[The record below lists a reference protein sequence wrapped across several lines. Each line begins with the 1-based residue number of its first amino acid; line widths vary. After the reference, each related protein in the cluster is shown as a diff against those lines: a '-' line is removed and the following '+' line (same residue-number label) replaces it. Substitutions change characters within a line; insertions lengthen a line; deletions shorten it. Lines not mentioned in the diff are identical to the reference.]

1 MLNGYLYT
9 GPLPLGSVVAHNCG
23 AAGLFSDKVHPDVIL
38 EAHEVD
44 GLYTLTVTIG
54 ETVQTFEG
62 PVSSMGRRQI
72 GQALLSY
79 LREYQGLP
87 VDAPWGTMVGVR
99 PTKLLHKY
107 IDTYGSIHTATRHI
121 RDEFSVSMEKLA
133 TLGSIGEY
141 QRPFLADT
149 DDKKVSLYCGIP
161 FCDTRCVYCSF
172 PYGLYQDY
180 DGKSQF
186 LTALGRDIEDMKT
199 IVESYGLTVDTL
211 YMGGG
216 TPTVLGDEDFH
227 QVLKQLSILVPE
239 GHEFTVEAGRPDS
252 VNPTKL
258 RSMLDLGVN
267 RISINPQTMQ
277 DDILRR
283 IGRGHSA
290 RDIDELLQYVKH
302 NTSLAVNMDFI
313 AGLPNQTMQNMIEN
327 MDYVCQN
334 LPENVTIHTLALKR
348 GSPLYDLNMQDDIP
362 EEHLVADMVQ
372 YGKERLEAA
381 GYVPYYLYR
390 QQYMRGQL
398 ENIGYTLPGKAC
410 EYNIQIMEER
420 QSILSMGPGSSSKWM
435 RAPEYRQLKQHM
447 PKDVDVYHAT
457 IDALLE
463 KRHRICKKFW
473 EVV

>member
-1 MLNGYLYT
+1 MVNGYLYT

-23 AAGLFSDKVHPDVIL
+23 AAGLFSDKVHPEVIL
-38 EAHEVD
+38 EAHEME
-44 GLYTLTVTIG
+44 GMYTLTVTIG
-54 ETVQTFEG
+54 DSVQIFEG

-72 GQALLSY
+72 GQALLRY

-87 VDAPWGTMVGVR
+87 AEAPWGTMVGVR

-107 IDTYGSIHTATRHI
+107 IDTYGSVHAATRHI
-121 RDEFSVSMEKLA
+121 RDEFSVSIEKLA
-133 TLGSIGEY
+133 TLGAIGEY
-141 QRPFLADT
+141 QRPFLSDT

-180 DGKSQF
+180 AGKSQF
-186 LTALGRDIEDMKT
+186 LRALTRDIEDMKA
-199 IVESYGLTVDTL
+199 IIQSYNLTVDTL

-216 TPTVLGDEDFH
+216 TPTVLKDEDFH
-227 QVLKQLSILVPE
+227 QVLKQLSLLVPE

-258 RSMLDLGVN
+258 RSMLALGVN

-283 IGRGHSA
+283 
-290 RDIDELLQYVKH
+290 
-302 NTSLAVNMDFI
+302 
-313 AGLPNQTMQNMIEN
+313 IEN

-348 GSPLYDLNMQDDIP
+348 GSPLYDLHMEDDIP
-362 EEHLVADMVQ
+362 EEHLVAEMVQ

-447 PKDVDVYHAT
+447 PKDVDVYHET

-463 KRHRICKKFW
+463 KRHRICERFW

>member
-44 GLYTLTVTIG
+44 GLYILTVTTG

-107 IDTYGSIHTATRHI
+107 IDTYGSVHIATRHI

-141 QRPFLADT
+141 QRPFLANT

-186 LTALGRDIEDMKT
+186 LTALARDIA
-199 IVESYGLTVDTL
+199 
-211 YMGGG
+211 
-216 TPTVLGDEDFH
+216 
-227 QVLKQLSILVPE
+227 E

>member
-1 MLNGYLYT
+1 
-9 GPLPLGSVVAHNCG
+9 
-23 AAGLFSDKVHPDVIL
+23 
-38 EAHEVD
+38 
-44 GLYTLTVTIG
+44 
-54 ETVQTFEG
+54 
-62 PVSSMGRRQI
+62 
-72 GQALLSY
+72 
-79 LREYQGLP
+79 
-87 VDAPWGTMVGVR
+87 
-99 PTKLLHKY
+99 
-107 IDTYGSIHTATRHI
+107 
-121 RDEFSVSMEKLA
+121 MEKLA

-186 LTALGRDIEDMKT
+186 LTALDRDIEDMKT

>member
-1 MLNGYLYT
+1 
-9 GPLPLGSVVAHNCG
+9 
-23 AAGLFSDKVHPDVIL
+23 
-38 EAHEVD
+38 
-44 GLYTLTVTIG
+44 
-54 ETVQTFEG
+54 
-62 PVSSMGRRQI
+62 
-72 GQALLSY
+72 
-79 LREYQGLP
+79 
-87 VDAPWGTMVGVR
+87 
-99 PTKLLHKY
+99 
-107 IDTYGSIHTATRHI
+107 
-121 RDEFSVSMEKLA
+121 MEKLA
-133 TLGSIGEY
+133 TLGSIGAY

-149 DDKKVSLYCGIP
+149 DHKKVSLYCGIP

-180 DGKSQF
+180 DGKRQF
-186 LTALGRDIEDMKT
+186 LTALGRDIEDMKS

-216 TPTVLGDEDFH
+216 TPTVLGDDDFH
-227 QVLKQLSILVPE
+227 KVLKQLSILVPE

-252 VNPTKL
+252 VNSVKL

-290 RDIDELLQYVKH
+290 RDIDELLQYVKA

-313 AGLPNQTMQNMIEN
+313 AGLPHQTMQNMVEN
-327 MDYVCQN
+327 IDYVCQN

-362 EEHLVADMVQ
+362 AEHLVAEMVQ

-463 KRHRICKKFW
+463 KRHRICEKFW

>member
-1 MLNGYLYT
+1 MVNTYLYT

-23 AAGLFSDKVHPDVIL
+23 AAGLFSDKVEPDVIL
-38 EAHEVD
+38 EACEVD
-44 GLYTLTVTIG
+44 GNYTLTVIIGDTI
-54 ETVQTFEG
+54 QTFDG

-72 GQALLSY
+72 GQALLRY

-87 VDAPWGTMVGVR
+87 AEAPWGTMVGVR

-107 IDTYGSIHTATRHI
+107 IDIYGSVHAATRHI

-186 LTALGRDIEDMKT
+186 ITALGRDIEDMKA

-252 VNPTKL
+252 VNSVKL
-258 RSMLDLGVN
+258 RSMLELGVN

-290 RDIDELLQYVKH
+290 RDIDELLQYVKA

-313 AGLPNQTMQNMIEN
+313 AGLPHQTMQNMVEN

-334 LPENVTIHTLALKR
+334 L
-348 GSPLYDLNMQDDIP
+348 
-362 EEHLVADMVQ
+362 VAEMVQ

-447 PKDVDVYHAT
+447 PKDVDVYHGT

-463 KRHRICKKFW
+463 KRHRICEKFW

>member
-1 MLNGYLYT
+1 
-9 GPLPLGSVVAHNCG
+9 
-23 AAGLFSDKVHPDVIL
+23 
-38 EAHEVD
+38 
-44 GLYTLTVTIG
+44 
-54 ETVQTFEG
+54 
-62 PVSSMGRRQI
+62 
-72 GQALLSY
+72 
-79 LREYQGLP
+79 
-87 VDAPWGTMVGVR
+87 
-99 PTKLLHKY
+99 
-107 IDTYGSIHTATRHI
+107 
-121 RDEFSVSMEKLA
+121 MEKLA
-133 TLGSIGEY
+133 TLGAIGEY
-141 QRPFLADT
+141 QRPFLSDT

-180 DGKSQF
+180 AGKSQF
-186 LTALGRDIEDMKT
+186 LKALTRDIEDMKA
-199 IVESYGLTVDTL
+199 IVQSYNLTVNTL

-216 TPTVLGDEDFH
+216 TPTVLKDEDFH
-227 QVLKQLSILVPE
+227 QVLKQLSLLVPE

-258 RSMLDLGVN
+258 RSMLELGVN

-283 IGRGHSA
+283 IGRGHSV
-290 RDIDELLQYVKH
+290 RDVDELLQYVKN

-313 AGLPNQTMQNMIEN
+313 AGLPNQTMPNMIEN

-348 GSPLYDLNMQDDIP
+348 GSPLYDLHMEDDIP
-362 EEHLVADMVQ
+362 EEHLVAEMVQ

-447 PKDVDVYHAT
+447 PKDVDVYHET

-463 KRHRICKKFW
+463 KRHRICERFW